1 MKKLL
6 ILAMIVGLAGV
17 FALPAVAVKAPP
29 TLNFKAAAKSPVS
42 FDHAGHEVRIGD
54 CKTCHHMGVGNGSCT
69 QCHGVTDQAPGT
81 KRAFHK
87 SCRGCHTKMKV
98 ANYRDCAFCHK

>member
-6 ILAMIVGLAGV
+6 LIALVLGIVSA
-17 FALPAVAVKAPP
+17 FALPAIAVKAPASIQFDSP
-29 TLNFKAAAKSPVS
+29 QKSPVS
-42 FDHAGHEVRIGD
+42 FDHASHETKIGD
-54 CKTCHHMGVGNGSCT
+54 CKSCHHMGVGTGSCT
-69 QCHGVTDQAPGT
+69 DCHGRTDKAPGT

-87 SCRGCHTKMKV
+87 SCRGCHTKMGV